1 MEQVQVRSRTN
12 KSKTIPGPR
21 GAPVLGVIPA
31 IKRDRLQFVT
41 DMARQYGG
49 IVKYNVLNIP
59 LVQVNDPDAIQHVL
73 QDNNK
78 NYHKGF
84 ETVPTLEMTLGH
96 GLLTNEG
103 EPWLKQRRL
112 MSPVFHHRNIEA
124 MGAMMTRRAIEMYET
139 RWAPAARSGETLNI
153 ASEIMKLT
161 LDIVSDALFSTNV
174 SHKAKAVSEAVSVL
188 VKDATIRFDF
198 PLYPQP
204 NIPTPHN
211 RAFTRGLRVLNE
223 IIFGM
228 IDERRALS
236 ASQHPNGQQD
246 LLQLLLDARDP
257 ETGEAMSDKQLR
269 DELLTLFIAGHETTA
284 NLLSWTFYILSQHT
298 KVRARVQD
306 EVDTVLNGRT
316 PSANDLPQ
324 LTYTRQVLDETLRL
338 YPPAWIL
345 TRTNLADD
353 ELCGYPIPA
362 HTYLGIS
369 PFVMHRH
376 PAYWDAP
383 ARFDPDRFLPE
394 RTKQLHRF
402 VYFPFGGGLR
412 LCIGKGFAQ
421 VEAHLI
427 LAALAQRCRLT
438 LVPNTRVE
446 LQADVTLRPK
456 NGLPMNIEPT
466 S

>member
-1 MEQVQVRSRTN
+1 MKEF
-12 KSKTIPGPR
+12 KSIPGPR
-21 GAPVLGVIPA
+21 GTPVLGIMPA
-31 IKRDRLQFVT
+31 LKRDRLQFVLE
-41 DMARQYGG
+41 MAMQFGDL
-49 IVKYNVLNIP
+49 VKYSVLNIP
-59 LVQVNDPDAIQHVL
+59 LLQVNEPAAIQYIL

-103 EPWLKQRRL
+103 DAWLKQRRL

-124 MGAMMTRRAIEMYET
+124 MSTMMTRRAIDMYET
-139 RWAPAARSGETLNI
+139 RWADAARSGETLNI
-153 ASEIMKLT
+153 VAEMMKLT
-161 LDIVSDALFSTNV
+161 LDIVSEALFSANV
-174 SHKAKAVSEAVSVL
+174 SHQAQAVGKAVTVL
-188 VKDATIRFDF
+188 VQDATIRFDF

-211 RAFTRGLRVLNE
+211 RAFMRALRTLNE
-223 IIFGM
+223 IIFGL

-236 ASQHPNGQQD
+236 ASPHPNGRQD

-257 ETGEAMSDKQLR
+257 ETNEAMSDKQLR

-284 NLLSWTFYILSQHT
+284 NLLAWTFYVLSQHPEAQ
-298 KVRARVQD
+298 ARVQA

-316 PSANDLPQ
+316 PTANDLPS
-324 LTYTRQVLDETLRL
+324 LVYTRQVLDEVLRL

-353 ELCGYPIPA
+353 ELCGYSIPA
-362 HTYLGIS
+362 HSYLAAS

-376 PAYWDAP
+376 PAYWHKP
-383 ARFDPDRFLPE
+383 EQFDPDRFLPQAA
-394 RTKQLHRF
+394 KQIHRF
-402 VYFPFGGGLR
+402 VYFPFGGGPR
-412 LCIGKGFAQ
+412 LCIGRGFAQ

-427 LAALAQRCRLT
+427 LATLAQRCRLT

-446 LQADVTLRPK
+446 MQALVTLRPK
-456 NGLPMNIEPT
+456 NGLPMKVEPH